1 MFDYMKIQ
9 QSMFWF
15 LSIAVALVSY
25 RFIVLGMEVVYANE
39 THQLLTFKNAFYLH
53 IITAPIAL
61 FVAPFQLSKRFRA
74 KSVRRHR
81 LMGRIYCAAV
91 LVAGVTGVLIGF
103 NAKGGPI
110 AQSGFVLL
118 AVIWLIATF
127 RALQVVRLGQ
137 IGLHQEWMI
146 RSIALTFAGVT
157 LRIILPAQLV
167 SGISLD
173 VAYPIVAWLCW
184 VPNLVVV
191 EYFIRRSRTA
201 KGRL

>member
-1 MFDYMKIQ
+1 MLDYMKIQ
-9 QSMFWF
+9 QGMFWF

-167 SGISLD
+167 SGISLG

>member
-1 MFDYMKIQ
+1 MLDYMKIQ
-9 QSMFWF
+9 QGMFWF
-15 LSIAVALVSY
+15 LSIVVALVSY
-25 RFIVLGMEVVYANE
+25 RFIVPGMEVVYANE
-39 THQLLTFKNAFYLH
+39 THQLLTFENAFYLH

-103 NAKGGPI
+103 NARGGPI

-118 AVIWLIATF
+118 AVIWLIATI

-184 VPNLVVV
+184 VPNLAVV

>member
-1 MFDYMKIQ
+1 MLDYMKFQ
-9 QSMFWF
+9 QGMFWF
-15 LSIAVALVSY
+15 LSIVVALVSY
-25 RFIVLGMEVVYANE
+25 RFIVPGMEVVYANE
-39 THQLLTFKNAFYLH
+39 THQPLIFNNAFYLH

-118 AVIWLIATF
+118 AVIWLVATF

-167 SGISLD
+167 SGISFD

>member
-1 MFDYMKIQ
+1 MLDYMKIQ
-9 QSMFWF
+9 QGMFWF

>member
-1 MFDYMKIQ
+1 
-9 QSMFWF
+9 
-15 LSIAVALVSY
+15 
-25 RFIVLGMEVVYANE
+25 
-39 THQLLTFKNAFYLH
+39 
-53 IITAPIAL
+53 
-61 FVAPFQLSKRFRA
+61 
-74 KSVRRHR
+74 
-81 LMGRIYCAAV
+81 MGRIYCAAV

>member
-1 MFDYMKIQ
+1 
-9 QSMFWF
+9 MFWF

>member
-1 MFDYMKIQ
+1 MIDYMKIQ

-167 SGISLD
+167 SGISFD

>member
-1 MFDYMKIQ
+1 MLDYMKIQ
-9 QSMFWF
+9 QGMFWF

-25 RFIVLGMEVVYANE
+25 RFIVPGMEVVYANE

-157 LRIILPAQLV
+157 LRIMLPAQLV
-167 SGISLD
+167 SGISMD

>member
-1 MFDYMKIQ
+1 MLDYMKIQ
-9 QSMFWF
+9 QGMFWF
-15 LSIAVALVSY
+15 LSIVVALVSY

-74 KSVRRHR
+74 KSIRRHR

-91 LVAGVTGVLIGF
+91 LLAGVTGVLIGF

-184 VPNLVVV
+184 VPNLIVV

>member
-1 MFDYMKIQ
+1 
-9 QSMFWF
+9 MFWF

-25 RFIVLGMEVVYANE
+25 RFIVLGTEVVYANE

-74 KSVRRHR
+74 KSIRRHR

-91 LVAGVTGVLIGF
+91 LLAGVTGVLIGF

-118 AVIWLIATF
+118 AVVWLIATF

-157 LRIILPAQLV
+157 LRIMLPAQLV
-167 SGISLD
+167 SGISMD

>member
-74 KSVRRHR
+74 KSIRRHR

-91 LVAGVTGVLIGF
+91 LLAGVTGVLIGF

-118 AVIWLIATF
+118 AVVWLIATF